1 MSKILAYA
9 IMAFVAFGLLSGT
22 YEWFTGDKKP
32 QPQPAPVKVET
43 PASKVEQVAEKP
55 KPAPQNVHY
64 KGRGFDGRSEPD
76 YVGLNG
82 FVAVWYDEQQYL
94 MTNLNYTY
102 TPWQVPTYTQ
112 DNQLWVKSDETI
124 DHKTPIIVRQQF
136 LKHEGYDN
144 HSGYLKVERI
154 GGGRQFFIN
163 VRNFVVEPY
172 WERKNPI
179 EAVKDGV
186 VIVTYHQRSNYYP
199 VDIENNKVSVPDG
212 LNLLATGF
220 TGIRA
225 KGFADSSTNQ
235 IQINFTSTAV
245 AFFNVADL
253 TVSY

>member
-1 MSKILAYA
+1 MSKILAYFL
-9 IMAFVAFGLLSGT
+9 MAFVAYGLISGT
-22 YEWFTGDKKP
+22 YEWFTDDKKSP
-32 QPQPAPVKVET
+32 PQPAPVKVET
-43 PASKVEQVAEKP
+43 PASKVEQVAENP

-64 KGRGFDGRSEPD
+64 KGRGFDGRSEPN

-82 FVAVWYDEQQYL
+82 FVAVWNDEQEYL

-112 DNQLWVKSDETI
+112 DNQFWVKSDETI
-124 DHKTPIIVRQQF
+124 DHKTPIIVREQN
-136 LKHEGYDN
+136 LTYDG
-144 HSGYLKVERI
+144 HSAYSGYLKVERI
-154 GGGRQFFIN
+154 GDGRQFFIN

-172 WERKNPI
+172 WERKNPV

-212 LNLLATGF
+212 LNLLATDL
-220 TGIRA
+220 TGTYS
-225 KGFADSSTNQ
+225 KNGVDSSTNQ